1 MSQPPGQQQP
11 QGVFGAPYEPEP
23 GRYGR
28 PPEPYGQ
35 QAQPGYGQPGPEQ
48 PGHGQ
53 PGYGQPGYGYPQPP
67 SPSPLPPRPPNGPG
81 GGGRFRGKPALVVAA
96 ALAVAL
102 LAGGGVWFATS
113 GDGSDGGKKPT
124 AGKSA
129 VTGQP
134 SSSPSGDD
142 SKGKDKAPDPESAE
156 KLNAGRKPGE
166 AKVLWIQRNGV
177 DLPLN
182 GFDAHGPWIV
192 GDTVVKAMYRTVS
205 GYSVTDGTKKWSLRL
220 TGEVCAAPTQASP
233 DGKLVIG
240 IEDSTASDAFCNH
253 LQMIDLTTGKA
264 GWRTSYARSGA
275 WDELSDVSMA
285 INGNTVTAGRTSRTH
300 AFRISDGKEL
310 WDRLPGNCQPFGFV
324 SGPVPLAAA
333 SCQTAA
339 DDHAEQM
346 VQRIDPVTGKIA
358 WTYKVKKG
366 WKVDQFYSVTPPVV
380 SLKKGEKW
388 AIVVLNADGTYRSQ
402 LIGGTDDY
410 ATRCGSDLLT
420 RGKNIDNC
428 VGVAAD
434 ADTVYMATKPE
445 FVGDGMNN
453 AVVAFDLDTG
463 KSSWKVTAPAGHTL
477 MPLRVEGGKVLNYLS
492 PGEGRN
498 KKEGGGIMALGP
510 TGGALQPV
518 LRHPS
523 SAAAV
528 ERGFFTPR
536 VVYANGRSLLMHA
549 YVTGVTDEEEI
560 ALRTM
565 ISFGD

>member
-1 MSQPPGQQQP
+1 MSQPPGHQPP

-23 GRYGR
+23 GL
-28 PPEPYGQ
+28 
-35 QAQPGYGQPGPEQ
+35 
-48 PGHGQ
+48 
-53 PGYGQPGYGYPQPP
+53 YGYPQ
-67 SPSPLPPRPPNGPG
+67 PG
-81 GGGRFRGKPALVVAA
+81 GGGRFKGKPALVVAA
-96 ALAVAL
+96 ALAVVL
-102 LAGGGVWFATS
+102 LAGGGVWFTTS
-113 GDGSDGGKKPT
+113 GGGDGGKRPA
-124 AGKSA
+124 AGRNTSSA
-129 VTGQP
+129 PVE
-134 SSSPSGDD
+134 DD
-142 SKGKDKAPDPESAE
+142 SKGKAKDKAKEQAADPESAE

-166 AKVLWIQRNGV
+166 AKVRWIQRNGV
-177 DLPLN
+177 DLPRN

-205 GYSVTDGTKKWSLRL
+205 GYSLTDGTQKWSLRL
-220 TGEVCAAPTQASP
+220 KGEMCAAPTQASA

-240 IEDSTASDAFCNH
+240 IEDGIASDSFCNH

-264 GWRTSYARSGA
+264 GWHKSYVRSGA

-285 INGNTVTAGRTSRTH
+285 INGDTVTAGRTSRTH
-300 AFRISDGKEL
+300 AFRITDGKPL
-310 WDRLPGNCQPFGFV
+310 WDRLPTNCQPFGFA

-333 SCQTAA
+333 SCQTEA
-339 DDHAEQM
+339 DDHAEQL
-346 VQRIDPVTGKIA
+346 VQRIDPVTAKVA

-366 WKVDQFYSVTPPVV
+366 WQVDQFYSVSPPVV
-380 SLKKGEKW
+380 SLKKDDGW
-388 AIVVLNADGTYRSQ
+388 AVVVLNEDGTYRSQ
-402 LIGGTDDY
+402 LVGGTDDY

-428 VGVAAD
+428 LGVAAD
-434 ADTVYMATKPE
+434 AGTAYLATKPE
-445 FVGDGMNN
+445 FVGDGMTN

-463 KSSWKVTAPAGHTL
+463 KSKWKVAAPAGQTL

-498 KKEGGGIMALGP
+498 KKQGGGIVALAP

-528 ERGFFTPR
+528 ERGFFDPR

-549 YVTGVTDEEEI
+549 YVTGPTDEEEI
-560 ALRTM
+560 ALRTV
-565 ISFGD
+565 ITFGD